1 MSDKIKEMLDETIE
15 MEIRAVNSLLTGSE
29 NKEAAI
35 DDLVRLYKLRIEET
49 KNEMELR
56 EKHEARIMEW
66 EEKKSERFMVRDT
79 EDRKQKEL
87 LSEQVKDRY
96 LRVGIATAE
105 IVLPL
110 TFYAVW
116 MNKGFKFEETGAFTS
131 TTFRGLFSRFRP
143 TKK

>member
-35 DDLVRLYKLRIEET
+35 DDLVKLYKLRIEET

-56 EKHEARIMEW
+56 EKHEARITEW
-66 EEKKSERFMVRDT
+66 EEKKAERFMVRDT

-110 TFYAVW
+110 TFYGVW

-131 TTFRGLFSRFRP
+131 TTFRGLFSQFKPR
-143 TKK
+143 KK